1 METKKKFNQI
11 WSNQTNL
18 GKRFGLS
25 AIAVG
30 KLFVEVGLKDS
41 KTKLATKKAID
52 EGYAKDTPLKD
63 GTPYFMWNIE
73 KVRPLI
79 EEDHTPLSKLEY
91 WVNEVRTIRKEA
103 NQQYKNAVHKIE
115 EDFAIE
121 MYNEAFDE
129 VPKDIREEVRSIIEK
144 QDTNYATNEENT
156 NLSN

>member
-1 METKKKFNQI
+1 MWRVKMSKRKKFNQI

-30 KLFVEVGLKDS
+30 KIFTETGLKDP
-41 KTKLATKKAID
+41 KTKLATKKALD

-79 EEDHTPLSKLEY
+79 TKDHKPLNKVEY
-91 WVNEVRTIRKEA
+91 WVNEVLAIGKEA
-103 NQQYKNAVHKIE
+103 NRLADKGQDKLGCIMI
-115 EDFAIE
+115 DC
-121 MYNEAFDE
+121 AFDN
-129 VPKDIREEVRSIIEK
+129 VPKNILEEVKEKVKEIELQRK
-144 QDTNYATNEENT
+144 
-156 NLSN
+156 

>member
-1 METKKKFNQI
+1 MWRVKMSKGKKFNQI

-30 KLFVEVGLKDS
+30 KLLVEEGLKDQ
-41 KTKLATKKAID
+41 KTKSATEKAIK

-79 EEDHTPLSKLEY
+79 EKDHKPLSKVDY
-91 WVNEVRTIRKEA
+91 WVNEVRRTVREA
-103 NQQYKNAVHKIE
+103 EGLAREGQDKIAYMIY
-115 EDFAIE
+115 DSA
-121 MYNEAFDE
+121 YDD
-129 VPKDIREEVRSIIEK
+129 VPKDVREEVQSIIEK
-144 QDTNYATNEENT
+144 EDE
-156 NLSN
+156 